1 MKYRL
6 LILILFFFLLGCSD
20 NSDSHVSSVQRKF
33 GLYIENGARQGFQ
46 EYNYRCNT
54 ITLTNDTT
62 IPVRLE
68 IGFLEEDLNDIIP
81 AKLFL
86 LPRHL
91 TLNQQHFG
99 QSMSEELK
107 RFLDFEIDKNERL
120 NKLLNPKE
128 KCVLIFGILM
138 DIKYADPT
146 TPYGTEFL
154 TSQENTSTISCKL
167 KINDTLIIPCG
178 HITFIEK

>member
-6 LILILFFFLLGCSD
+6 LILILFFFLLGCSG
-20 NSDSHVSSVQRKF
+20 NSDNLVCNGERKF

-46 EYNYRCNT
+46 EYNYRYNT

-62 IPVRLE
+62 VSVQLE
-68 IGFLEEDLNDIIP
+68 VGFLENDLNNIIP

-91 TLNQQHFG
+91 TPNQQHFG

-107 RFLDFEIDKNERL
+107 RFLDFEINKDEHL
-120 NKLLNPKE
+120 NKLLKPKE
-128 KCVLIFGILM
+128 KCVFIFGILM
-138 DIKYADPT
+138 PLKYADPT
-146 TPYGTEFL
+146 TPYGTKFL
-154 TSQENTSTISCKL
+154 TSKKSTSTISCKL
-167 KINDTLIIPCG
+167 QINDTLIIPCG